1 MRRLGRP
8 EEMASVVMLL
18 ASDLASYVT
27 GAAVVA
33 DGGLTA
39 QTGLPSRL
47 PLALTARP
55 GAPALPRED
64 QASYSGT
71 TSMPTSPSSSMVRV
85 IRLGRQQTVQSSV
98 NVWRRPPLGSTRT
111 SFSSPQ
117 KAQS

>member
-39 QTGLPSRL
+39 QTAVAP
-47 PLALTARP
+47 PPALTARP